1 MSSRCLLTYVS
12 LVSILLIS
20 RKTSSTGAFRTLSVK
35 SGDTLIPSTKS
46 VKLVCTYIKHYFK
59 CTSAKMQ
66 KKSSWLPVR
75 VGSDGAFHSTPRRRR
90 EGRRGKRSLSGTFKN
105 AGGIVVSTYSL
116 SVLQLYIH
124 GQRLLLQRL
133 NLARN
138 VAKIR
143 LKLTQHVLH
152 RFQNSIA
159 SLFLKRAYNYKSA
172 KKKRKKKENRGQV
185 FQGTPRGTQSQ
196 IGL

>member
-1 MSSRCLLTYVS
+1 
-12 LVSILLIS
+12 
-20 RKTSSTGAFRTLSVK
+20 
-35 SGDTLIPSTKS
+35 
-46 VKLVCTYIKHYFK
+46 
-59 CTSAKMQ
+59 MQ
-66 KKSSWLPVR
+66 KESSWLPVR
-75 VGSDGAFHSTPRRRR
+75 EGSDGAFHSTPRRRK

-133 NLARN
+133 NLARD

-159 SLFLKRAYNYKSA
+159 SLFLKRAYKSTSQQ
-172 KKKRKKKENRGQV
+172 KKKEKRKK
-185 FQGTPRGTQSQ
+185 
-196 IGL
+196 IGDRCFKAHHVVHSRR